1 MSSSKFTIIKHQIPC
16 QYIREYPQALAE
28 SQQDTL
34 YLSVKQYIPRNNR
47 NPQPGDV
54 TIIAAHAN
62 GIPKELYEP
71 LWDDLLAESES
82 KQQGFRIRGIWI
94 TDLAHQAESSH
105 INQKLLGNDPSW
117 SDHARDLLHLIN
129 LKRNDMPPPLVG
141 IGHSVGGAQ
150 LVDLSLIHPRLLSTV
165 VLLDPVIQMR
175 SSEIT
180 PDSLNGPVVLST
192 WRRDVW
198 DSREVAAASFRKSK
212 FYQAWDSRVLDLWI
226 QHGLRDVEEE
236 DKKGE
241 EEEEEKEGGRKKKES
256 SSSPYPSTRPVT
268 LATSVA
274 QEVWLFLRPNYGG
287 SGEGEEGT
295 SIDRET
301 HADLDPQAPI
311 NYPFY
316 RPEPARIFRSLPHLR
331 PSALYVL
338 ASDSYVS
345 GVDPT
350 LNQLKI
356 ETTGTGVG
364 GSGGVQHGRV
374 KAVNLKNTGHM
385 IPLERPTQTATL
397 VADWI
402 TQEINRWK
410 KSQDEFDR
418 LWKGKSLKEKQSL
431 DQTWKA
437 WMGGRPGA
445 KTSMMSA
452 SNNKPKI

>member
-1 MSSSKFTIIKHQIPC
+1 MSSSKFSIVKHQIPC
-16 QYIREYPQALAE
+16 QYIREYPQALAD

-34 YLSVKQYIPRNNR
+34 YLSVKQYIPHNNR

-71 LWDDLLAESES
+71 LWDDLLTASES
-82 KQQGFRIRGIWI
+82 KQHRVRIRGIWI
-94 TDLAHQAESSH
+94 TDLAHQAESAH

-180 PDSLNGPVVLST
+180 PDALHGPVVLST

-236 DKKGE
+236 KE
-241 EEEEEKEGGRKKKES
+241 EGGKKKDG
-256 SSSPYPSTRPVT
+256 SPSPKTRPVT

-287 SGEGEEGT
+287 SGDKGT
-295 SIDRET
+295 GIDRET
-301 HADLDPQAPI
+301 HADVDPQAPI

-350 LNQLKI
+350 FDQLKI
-356 ETTGTGVG
+356 ESTGTGVG
-364 GSGGVQHGRV
+364 GSGGVQQGRV
-374 KAVNLKNTGHM
+374 KAVELKNAGHM
-385 IPLERPTQTATL
+385 IPLERPTQTASL

-402 TQEINRWK
+402 AQEVNRWK
-410 KSQDEFDR
+410 NGQDEFNR
-418 LWKGKSLKEKQSL
+418 TWKMKSLKEKQSL
-431 DQTWKA
+431 DPTWKA

-445 KTSMMSA
+445 KTSMMPV
-452 SNNKPKI
+452 NKPKI